1 MTKYKIK
8 NYFDFNVIA
17 ISIMLL
23 IYAFFSSS
31 TPNNMGVPEAII
43 AFILILVVLKNSF
56 TSIIDIKMNLRI
68 FGIYYIFFIYL
79 LIVPTFIGIVINMNN
94 IINFFR
100 DFIPF
105 LYFFLPIFFIPFM
118 RKEPKKWIYLLSG
131 LLLIIGASFSVRYF
145 LGASEKGESIDMI
158 GSKIIS
164 HSMNYFPMD
173 PSVIFG
179 ATFGILMGFELM
191 FFSIKKNM
199 KLLGLILLVLGVI
212 AYLSI
217 LGIVVR
223 AQIILVLFS
232 VIAFIFIRAKKRT
245 WIIILL
251 AIIIV
256 SIFFSTFFLDG
267 IFSDIFSLVMHK
279 FHAVGLN
286 SRGAEAMAVIHN
298 SSKSLIKL
306 FFGEGWGGLIS
317 NPTGGGAMY
326 RFVHNV
332 NMYFLFKAG
341 LFGFLLG
348 SAFIFYFFY
357 QVITHLISY
366 RKKHIAIILISIFN
380 STALNFILEPGYKMM
395 PIGIIITLFYL
406 ILMKKNYKRKVH
418 IE

>member
-1 MTKYKIK
+1 MTKNKIK

-31 TPNNMGVPEAII
+31 TPDNIGVPEAII
-43 AFILILVVLKNSF
+43 AFILVLVIVKNSL
-56 TSIIDIKMNLRI
+56 TKIVDIKMNLRI
-68 FGIYYIFFIYL
+68 FGIFYIFFIYM
-79 LIVPTFIGIVINMNN
+79 LIVPTFIGIVINMND
-94 IINFFR
+94 IVNFFR

-118 RKEPKKWIYLLSG
+118 RKEPKKWIYLLSA

-145 LGASEKGESIDMI
+145 LGASGRGESIDMI
-158 GSKIIS
+158 GSNIIFG
-164 HSMNYFPMD
+164 SMNYFPMD

-199 KLLGLILLVLGVI
+199 KLIGLISVVLGVI

-232 VIAFIFIRAKKRT
+232 VIAFIAIRAKTRT
-245 WIIILL
+245 WLVVLLVIIIS
-251 AIIIV
+251 
-256 SIFFSTFFLDG
+256 SIFFSRFFLDG

-286 SRGAEAMAVIHN
+286 DRGAEAMAVVNN
-298 SSKSLIKL
+298 SSKSLTNL

-341 LFGFLLG
+341 LFGFLFG

-357 QVITHLISY
+357 QVIAHLIIY
-366 RKKHIAIILISIFN
+366 RKKHISIVLISIFN
-380 STALNFILEPGYKMM
+380 STVLNFILEPGYKMM

-406 ILMKKNYKRKVH
+406 ILMKKNYKKKVDF
-418 IE
+418 E